1 MQYLTSSHISYPF
14 YQIKHFDCSRS
25 DLGIIDRINLMDILP
40 FSNKNIRLFYKN
52 LNFLFQ
58 TDSSSIRPNFEI
70 KNETALNKEILDI
83 EIRENMLEFDI
94 FVQMPAKKEQFARV
108 RMKSVE
114 KATPNIIEPNG
125 F

>member
-1 MQYLTSSHISYPF
+1 MQHHTSSHISYPF
-14 YQIKHFDCSRS
+14 YQNNHFDCSRS

-40 FSNKNIRLFYKN
+40 KNLHLFYKN

-108 RMKSVE
+108 RMKSIE

>member
-1 MQYLTSSHISYPF
+1 MQHHTSSHISYPF

-40 FSNKNIRLFYKN
+40 KNLHLFYKN

-108 RMKSVE
+108 RMKSIE
-114 KATPNIIEPNG
+114 KATPNIVEPDG
-125 F
+125 L